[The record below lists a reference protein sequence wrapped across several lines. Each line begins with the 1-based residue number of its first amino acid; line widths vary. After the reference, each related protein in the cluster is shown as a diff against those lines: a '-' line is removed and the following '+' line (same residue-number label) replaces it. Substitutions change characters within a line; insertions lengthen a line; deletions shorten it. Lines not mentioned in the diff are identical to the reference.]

1 MKRIS
6 LRSLLLARYGRRL
19 FFHGLALLA
28 LMPVAALAVVLEG
41 TGHAVIQGGNL
52 ELAREEARRAAL
64 RDVALQYEARIDSR
78 DTVTNG
84 VVTESELVVATSA
97 QARSI
102 EILSERQVG
111 NLMRVTLRAD
121 MSQSASCEVGTAARL
136 KKRVAVAGFPL
147 LAPEQA
153 VLGGIDDAGETLPQQ
168 LRARLQQTGRLEVLS
183 ASTTQL
189 MLDTVNAPTAQAF
202 DNRLS
207 NVSAL
212 ARDLDAQFVVAGVI
226 RSVAVEDPQ
235 AWGSSVLD
243 RLQRGLGVVNRHRR
257 FVADLMVFDGFSG
270 APVYQSRYATRGL
283 WDAAPASSA
292 GFDSEG
298 FHRTGYGE
306 AVTGV
311 LDDMATAIA
320 AAVRCQ
326 PFITRVTRVEGR
338 RVTLASGS
346 TAGLRPGDEL
356 HLYRS
361 YSYFDTPGAA
371 PELKDS
377 QASVTINSV
386 HPDFSNGEM
395 PMTGALVNIQR
406 GDQAV
411 VW

>member
-1 MKRIS
+1 MKRLS
-6 LRSLLLARYGRRL
+6 LHSLPLARWGVSLILR
-19 FFHGLALLA
+19 GLALMA
-28 LMPVAALAVVLEG
+28 IMPVAALAVVLEG
-41 TGHAVIQGGNL
+41 TGHAVIHDGNL

-84 VVTESELVVATSA
+84 VVTESELVVSASA
-97 QARSI
+97 QARHI

-121 MSQSASCEVGTAARL
+121 MSASASCDVGTAARM
-136 KKRVAVAGFPL
+136 KKRVAVVGFPL
-147 LAPEQA
+147 LFPEQA
-153 VLGGIDDAGETLPQQ
+153 VLGSIDDAGETLPQQ
-168 LRARLQQTGRLEVLS
+168 LSVRLQQSGRLEVLN
-183 ASTTQL
+183 ASTIQL
-189 MLDTVNAPTAQAF
+189 FQDTVNAPTSQAF

-207 NVSAL
+207 NVAAL

-226 RSVAVEDPQ
+226 RSVAVEDPD

-243 RLQRGLGVVNRHRR
+243 RLQRGMGGANRHRR
-257 FVADLMVFDGFSG
+257 FVADLMVYDGFSG
-270 APVYQSRYATRGL
+270 APVYQNRYAARGL
-283 WDAAPASSA
+283 WDAAPASSD
-292 GFDSEG
+292 GFDSDG
-298 FHRTGYGE
+298 FRRTGYGE
-306 AVTGV
+306 AVAGV
-311 LDDMATAIA
+311 LDNMASAVAT
-320 AAVRCQ
+320 AVRCQ

-377 QASVTINSV
+377 QASVTISSV
-386 HPDFSNGEM
+386 HPEFSNGEM